1 VWLTYEEYVFG
12 WNGLAHWVDFYGI
25 RRRSSRDGF

>member
-1 VWLTYEEYVFG
+1 VFG

-25 RRRSSRDGF
+25 RRRSSLDGF